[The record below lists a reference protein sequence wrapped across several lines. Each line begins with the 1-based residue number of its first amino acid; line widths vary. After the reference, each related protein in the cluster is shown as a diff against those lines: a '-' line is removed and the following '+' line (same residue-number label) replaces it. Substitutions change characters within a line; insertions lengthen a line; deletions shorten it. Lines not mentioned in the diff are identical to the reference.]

1 MTFDQLKVKAA
12 KRGWKTPVND
22 KFPEDAWLR
31 YWNACADYEADNTK
45 GRPVVPH

>member
-1 MTFDQLKVKAA
+1 MTFDQIKAKAA
-12 KRGWKTPVND
+12 KRGWKTPVNGN
-22 KFPEDAWLR
+22 FPEEVWLG